1 MKQRLFGQP
10 ASRRDFR
17 QSAGM
22 RIGIAAISAGKT
34 GALAQ

>member
-10 ASRRDFR
+10 ASCGDFLR
-17 QSAGM
+17 SAGLGL
-22 RIGIAAISAGKT
+22 GIAAISAGKT